1 MLIKLIFLFDGYTT
15 RDKEESMCID
25 MAKLILEKK
34 LDDKEKNPLEN
45 LKKYRVKISM
55 IRPYEI
61 VDFWAKKPDVNN
73 ALEAFLDELSILNP
87 SEYFKIEVS
96 ES

>member
-1 MLIKLIFLFDGYTT
+1 
-15 RDKEESMCID
+15 MCTD

-34 LDDKEKNPLEN
+34 LGDHEKNLSKN
-45 LKKYRVKISM
+45 LKKYRIKISM
-55 IRPYEI
+55 IKPYHCI
-61 VDFWAKKPDVNN
+61 DFWAKKPDVNN
-73 ALEAFLDELSILNP
+73 ALEVFIDELFTLNP

>member
-1 MLIKLIFLFDGYTT
+1 MLIKAISLFCRY
-15 RDKEESMCID
+15 KLVLN

-34 LDDKEKNPLEN
+34 FDDEEKNIFKN
-45 LKKYRVKISM
+45 LRKYRFKISM
-55 IRPYEI
+55 IKPYEI
-61 VDFWAKKPDVNN
+61 VDFWAKKPDVND
-73 ALEAFLDELSILNP
+73 ALEVFIEELFTLNP